1 MAERP
6 HNQRKLSR
14 YLHAAALWS
23 AVWCLVA
30 AVSDWI
36 QTEPLL
42 MTLVPVS
49 AQAVGCGL
57 ARAQV
62 WGQLQWVA
70 QIPRT
75 LHPGPCS
82 DNMATSPAT
91 RLWCSGQWWWRAA
104 QICSQKLAIFSW
116 TSAGFMVHGIYGWN
130 HELVDR
136 YKSYLYAILCYHWQ
150 FDSIPS
156 IAQMDC

>member
-1 MAERP
+1 MGASRLRITDEICGMGDRP

-14 YLHAAALWS
+14 YVRAVALQS
-23 AVWCLVA
+23 AAVWRLVA

-62 WGQLQWVA
+62 WGQLQ
-70 QIPRT
+70 
-75 LHPGPCS
+75 
-82 DNMATSPAT
+82 
-91 RLWCSGQWWWRAA
+91 
-104 QICSQKLAIFSW
+104 
-116 TSAGFMVHGIYGWN
+116 
-130 HELVDR
+130 
-136 YKSYLYAILCYHWQ
+136 
-150 FDSIPS
+150 
-156 IAQMDC
+156 